1 MRKAKTAGTVWQLL
15 ILAAAGHCLCASAS
29 AGGDQP
35 TSTLS
40 PTTEAS
46 AAEDFLQRAE
56 RHFQSGRLQYLAGR
70 TEAARLEFDRALEVL
85 LSAPERARSRSE
97 WASRVR
103 QMVDAIHQYDVSGLG
118 AGVSSEEPGFDKP
131 PLEGVPELTFP
142 VDPTQRD
149 KVLEQIRATVSQLP
163 LEVNDEVLRYIQYFS
178 AGRGRKVLIAGLR
191 RAGRYRDLIQRIL
204 DEEGLPQELLHLA
217 QAESGFLPRAVSR
230 KKATGMWQFMLFRGR
245 QYGLERTS
253 YVDERM
259 DPEKATR
266 AAARHLRD
274 LYAQFGDWYLA
285 MAAYNCGP
293 GVVERAVERTGYADI
308 WELRRRNV
316 LPRETSNYIPII
328 LAMIIMSKDPAAYG
342 LTEVEPDPPV
352 RYETVEITAPT
363 HLQLIADITGA
374 PIATLREL
382 NPALLKATAPA
393 GYQLRVPQGA
403 AASVASVLRM
413 IPPPQRTSWRMHRVA
428 GGETLAEI
436 ARRYRAPLAQIA
448 ELNRL
453 DGAPPEPGSLLLVPA
468 RSAGPAPAR
477 RLGSR
482 TAARTVAPRRGGTLA
497 RTASP

>member
-1 MRKAKTAGTVWQLL
+1 MNKARTAGTVWPLL
-15 ILAAAGHCLCASAS
+15 ILAAAGHFPFAAAFAGEDAPPSTVS
-29 AGGDQP
+29 AG
-35 TSTLS
+35 S
-40 PTTEAS
+40 EAS
-46 AAEDFLQRAE
+46 AAEAVLQRAE
-56 RHFQSGRLQYLAGR
+56 RHFHAGRLQYLAGR
-70 TEAARLEFDRALEVL
+70 TEAARLEFDRAIEAL
-85 LSAPERARSRSE
+85 LSAPERARHRRE
-97 WASRVR
+97 WEHRVR
-103 QMVDAIHQYDVSGLG
+103 QLVDAIHEYDISGLG
-118 AGVSSEEPGFDKP
+118 AGVSPEESGFDRP
-131 PLEGVPELTFP
+131 PLEDVPELTFP
-142 VDPTQRD
+142 VDPAQRD

-178 AGRGRKVLIAGLR
+178 SGRGRKVLMAGLR
-191 RAGRYRDLIQRIL
+191 RAGRYRELIQRIL

-352 RYETVEITAPT
+352 RYETVEIAAPT

-374 PIATLREL
+374 PIAALREL
-382 NPALLKATAPA
+382 NPALLKVTAPA
-393 GYQLRVPQGA
+393 GYPLRVPHGA

-413 IPPPQRTSWRMHRVA
+413 IPPTQRASWRMHRVA

-453 DGAPPEPGSLLLVPA
+453 DGIAPEPGSLLLVPA
-468 RSAGPAPAR
+468 RAVESRSAR
-477 RLGSR
+477 RPGTRKATPAS
-482 TAARTVAPRRGGTLA
+482 PRRGGALA